1 MKREFVEADGIEI
14 AYVNP
19 LCVVAA
25 YCFEGKNY
33 IDFPNGETY
42 EVTEKSYRRIVGWLD
57 DETGEYDA
65 ESIEAENAKLRQ
77 LARDLYEFADIAD
90 SVTDLT
96 WTQMRVR
103 MRELGIVVDQA
114 GNHGV

>member
-1 MKREFVEADGIEI
+1 MKMEFVEADGIEI

-65 ESIEAENAKLRQ
+65 ESIEAENAKLRE
-77 LARDLYEFADIAD
+77 LVKSARNCISYGDCESCHYVFGGCTLD
-90 SVTDLT
+90 SA
-96 WTQMRVR
+96 MHK
-103 MRELGIVVDQA
+103 LGIEVKE
-114 GNHGV
+114 